1 MNSITQHILSI
12 KTNRREWTQMKKCS
26 KTMKQLLTSV
36 DTPANDVILPPSVR
50 QMIIAGSR

>member
-1 MNSITQHILSI
+1 
-12 KTNRREWTQMKKCS
+12 
-26 KTMKQLLTSV
+26 MKQLLTSV